1 MRANVHQQRNLL
13 HVIGLWS
20 VEEAGDHNN
29 CIFSFS
35 VQIFAVS
42 HMNEEETKHE
52 TNCLFMKTLFV
63 SSIWDMPGDHW
74 SVWVCMKHNPLLRQY
89 SDTHWDETV
98 WNCLNSASWSPRT
111 QWCSSRG
118 WSRHIAEGLYPG
130 HQHLSWRHTD
140 TEEDDTGLWHGKNW
154 KTWNNKSL
162 YEACYLLFA
171 TNNNKREER
180 EEQGVQKTWDWDN
193 LFRMWHTQTFMEFW
207 GETDNCLLHC
217 VQDDCCTGLACCFTD
232 NPSMIFISSIL
243 TSNYPNCWAP
253 LSQVSGWSQVSSK
266 VWR

>member
-1 MRANVHQQRNLL
+1 MRRRQNMKQIVYSWRLCSSQVSETCQE
-13 HVIGLWS
+13 II
-20 VEEAGDHNN
+20 EACECVWNIILSCDNTLTHT
-29 CIFSFS
+29 
-35 VQIFAVS
+35 
-42 HMNEEETKHE
+42 ETKLFEIVWTRPRDHRAPCDAHLE
-52 TNCLFMKTLFV
+52 GGLVTLQRVFTRVTNISVGDTLTLRRMRLACNMVKTGKPGTIKVFMRLV
-63 SSIWDMPGDHW
+63 IS
-74 SVWVCMKHNPLLRQY
+74 
-89 SDTHWDETV
+89 
-98 WNCLNSASWSPRT
+98 
-111 QWCSSRG
+111 
-118 WSRHIAEGLYPG
+118 
-130 HQHLSWRHTD
+130 
-140 TEEDDTGLWHGKNW
+140 
-154 KTWNNKSL
+154 
-162 YEACYLLFA
+162 YLPP
-171 TNNNKREER
+171 TTMREES